1 MDYRDTNQTAMAP
14 RSLTAKNVDRCFKLK
29 MMLRNIKN
37 TTMRWNVSNLGWY
50 ADIGGKETALRA
62 PPHAISAML
71 AIRLA
76 PVPQLKTAEFQ
87 TAKMA
92 RIVSGSRKVNAVIST
107 PGLECKSPGPSSAGR
122 RPTDPPQPKVIA
134 RLPGRPGLE
143 EAAREAG
150 RRLPGLREVSRRV
163 SGLKEAR
170 RSLPGLKVAAR
181 GLPGLMEAARR

>member
-14 RSLTAKNVDRCFKLK
+14 RSLTAQNVDRCFKLQ

-62 PPHAISAML
+62 PHAISVML
-71 AIRLA
+71 AIRMA
-76 PVPQLKTAEFQ
+76 RVPQLKTAEFQ
-87 TAKMA
+87 TAKTA

-134 RLPGRPGLE
+134 RLAERPGLE

-150 RRLPGLREVSRRV
+150 RRLPGLREAIRRLP
-163 SGLKEAR
+163 GLKEAGR
-170 RSLPGLKVAAR
+170 RLPGLKVAVR
-181 GLPGLMEAARR
+181 GLPGLKEAARR